1 MWLAGL
7 RGAMAYALA
16 LKSTFDFEKGSIM
29 LIVTLIYAFISIL
42 GVGSFMCPILQH
54 LEISKQNGKSASINQ
69 PPVEVE
75 YDQERTRSEGGSSLQ
90 TNNCV
95 LRFKR
100 GFSNFNQKYFAPLF
114 IRYGQ
119 FINFIRNMREFKR
132 NMNDTNPTL

>member
-54 LEISKQNGKSASINQ
+54 LEISKQNGKSASIN
-69 PPVEVE
+69 
-75 YDQERTRSEGGSSLQ
+75 
-90 TNNCV
+90 
-95 LRFKR
+95 
-100 GFSNFNQKYFAPLF
+100 
-114 IRYGQ
+114 
-119 FINFIRNMREFKR
+119 
-132 NMNDTNPTL
+132 